1 MLWVVFKS
9 LETLSDFERRE
20 EEPENESDGSEL
32 MTVGVACSQARKHG
46 RYTADWK

>member
-20 EEPENESDGSEL
+20 EEPEIESDGSEL
-32 MTVGVACSQARKHG
+32 MTVGVACSQTRKHG